1 MVQNSTHPEA
11 TWTQLMEAAEGG
23 VVTDELLGQAGQVL
37 QGMYTFGSWNIP
49 HPSALMIAAARGN
62 TDAVARILPF
72 EEGNRNPVGWTA
84 LMFSAALGHLE
95 CAKLLIREAGMCCN
109 DGMTALLEAAQH
121 GHADIV
127 ALLLEKEGDL
137 VTTDIFPFGEGFT
150 ALMMAAKAGHQ
161 KSTELLIPTQAGK
174 AQPDGWTALM
184 WAAYDGRLEC
194 LKLLIPYEANRV
206 LKGEN
211 SEGWTALIVA
221 ASEGHMDCVDALV
234 ETELEASKA
243 LLKELLENGDCDLKL
258 SQIEHL
264 ESLIQ

>member
-1 MVQNSTHPEA
+1 
-11 TWTQLMEAAEGG
+11 MEAAEDG

-49 HPSALMIAAARGN
+49 HPTALMIAAARGN
-62 TDAVARILPF
+62 AAAVARILPF

-95 CAKLLIREAGMCCN
+95 CAKLLICEAGLYCS

-121 GHADIV
+121 GHSDIV

-137 VTTDIFPFGEGFT
+137 VTSDTFQFGEGFT
-150 ALMMAAKAGHQ
+150 ALMMAAKVGHRR
-161 KSTELLIPTQAGK
+161 STELLIPTQAGRT
-174 AQPDGWTALM
+174 QPDGWTALM
-184 WAAYDGRLEC
+184 WAAYDGRVEC
-194 LKLLIPYEANRV
+194 LKLLIPHEAKQV
-206 LKGEN
+206 LKGEGN
-211 SEGWTALIVA
+211 EGWTALVVA

-234 ETELEASKA
+234 ETELEESKA
-243 LLKELLENGDCDLKL
+243 ILKDMLESGECDLKI

-264 ESLIQ
+264 EALIQ